1 MVRWLGEFIVT
12 RWIKAPNMVCG
23 LLRVH
28 KLILQHF
35 VCLYDGV
42 TFSYECIHFFMDF
55 NTV

>member
-1 MVRWLGEFIVT
+1 MVRWLGEFTVT

-35 VCLYDGV
+35 VGLYDGV
-42 TFSYECIHFFMDF
+42 TFFL
-55 NTV
+55 